1 MVILGWE
8 RTGMGRMNRKVE
20 CGQRKQWS
28 GVAKVRVGVAV
39 GAEKEANGKPWIE
52 VSIWEM

>member
-1 MVILGWE
+1 MILGWE